1 MAGLIPLML
10 GSSKR
15 ASLAPTQ
22 QQQPQ
27 PQQQQQQHRRHTSE
41 RNFRTH
47 RDSTFALAKQNAPKR
62 QSLPVPARASASSST
77 PAPASPALPATPA
90 LPQNRSEWKR
100 AIVEIKKLHIGKRYR
115 ACSARC
121 IEILD
126 NIKNKEDVRIEPLY
140 LIYLHFYAAT
150 CMEICARPLPTASM
164 FRTTLLQQARTH
176 FEQAASLISA
186 AENSV
191 LKQAWRGS
199 GTFSSSGSSCHSPTS
214 SISSS
219 IDSRAWTPETR
230 MSSPTSSVFSQEDLA
245 NNTTESA
252 NPTKRV
258 KKVSFSVPH
267 EEFDFGFSEPMV
279 RPDSPTLGMDF
290 GFFPATNTRQE
301 VPEVPASKYQ
311 EVELPLNIDTDSQ
324 QFENC
329 EEDDDTLNITKSID
343 RFRDQLHEL
352 REQLER
358 HSANLDQQLETMAT
372 EPPKSP
378 RRGSAGGVGKEEL
391 RALDRQARI
400 ERLRKDGWQRKR
412 FDTQRYEE
420 LCETVLAELSPA

>member
-15 ASLAPTQ
+15 TSLAPTQ

-27 PQQQQQQHRRHTSE
+27 PNNS
-41 RNFRTH
+41 NIA
-47 RDSTFALAKQNAPKR
+47 DILQNEHSGQTEIPHLLLQGKA
-62 QSLPVPARASASSST
+62 
-77 PAPASPALPATPA
+77 
-90 LPQNRSEWKR
+90 EWKR

-126 NIKNKEDVRIEPLY
+126 NIKDKEDVRVEPLY

-191 LKQAWRGS
+191 LKQAWRSS

-219 IDSRAWTPETR
+219 IDSRAWSPETR
-230 MSSPTSSVFSQEDLA
+230 MSSPTDSVFHTS
-245 NNTTESA
+245 ESA

-279 RPDSPTLGMDF
+279 RPDSPTLGMNF
-290 GFFPATNTRQE
+290 GFFPATNTQK
-301 VPEVPASKYQ
+301 VPEVSASKYQ
-311 EVELPLNIDTDSQ
+311 EFELPLPFNTDSQ

-358 HSANLDQQLETMAT
+358 HSANLDQQLEAMAT

-378 RRGSAGGVGKEEL
+378 TRGSGVGKEEL

-420 LCETVLAELSPA
+420 LCETVLAELTPA

>member
-15 ASLAPTQ
+15 TSLAPPQ

-27 PQQQQQQHRRHTSE
+27 PQQQQQQQHHRRHTSE
-41 RNFRTH
+41 RTFRTN
-47 RDSTFALAKQNAPKR
+47 RDSTFALAKQSVPKR
-62 QSLPVPARASASSST
+62 QSLPVPARASTSSSSG
-77 PAPASPALPATPA
+77 PASPALPAIPA

-115 ACSARC
+115 ACSAQC

-126 NIKNKEDVRIEPLY
+126 NIKDKEDVRVEPLY

-191 LKQAWRGS
+191 LKQAWRSS
-199 GTFSSSGSSCHSPTS
+199 GTFSSSGSSCHSPSS

-219 IDSRAWTPETR
+219 IDSRAWSPETR
-230 MSSPTSSVFSQEDLA
+230 MSSPTDSVFSQEDLA
-245 NNTTESA
+245 NHTSELA

-279 RPDSPTLGMDF
+279 RPDSPTLGVDF

-301 VPEVPASKYQ
+301 IPEVSASKYQ
-311 EVELPLNIDTDSQ
+311 EVELPLPINTDSQ
-324 QFENC
+324 EFENC

-343 RFRDQLHEL
+343 RFRDQLREL

-358 HSANLDQQLETMAT
+358 HSANLDQQLEAMAT

-378 RRGSAGGVGKEEL
+378 TRGSGVGKEEL

-420 LCETVLAELSPA
+420 LCETVLAELTPA

>member
-15 ASLAPTQ
+15 TSLAPTQ
-22 QQQPQ
+22 QQQQQ
-27 PQQQQQQHRRHTSE
+27 PQQHRRHTSE
-41 RNFRTH
+41 RTFRTNT
-47 RDSTFALAKQNAPKR
+47 DPTFAFAKQSVPKR
-62 QSLPVPARASASSST
+62 QSLPVPARPSASSST
-77 PAPASPALPATPA
+77 PAPASPALPVTPA

-100 AIVEIKKLHIGKRYR
+100 AVVEIKKLHIGKRYR

-121 IEILD
+121 IELLD
-126 NIKNKEDVRIEPLY
+126 KIKDKEDVRVEPLY

-176 FEQAASLISA
+176 FEQAASLIGA

-191 LKQAWRGS
+191 LKQAWRSS

-219 IDSRAWTPETR
+219 IDSRSWTPETR

-252 NPTKRV
+252 NPMKRV

-267 EEFDFGFSEPMV
+267 EEFAFGFSEPMV
-279 RPDSPTLGMDF
+279 RPDSPTLGMDI
-290 GFFPATNTRQE
+290 GFFPAT
-301 VPEVPASKYQ
+301 VPKVPASQYQ
-311 EVELPLNIDTDSQ
+311 EVELPLPINMDSQ

-358 HSANLDQQLETMAT
+358 HSANLDYQLEAMAT

-378 RRGSAGGVGKEEL
+378 TGVNGVGKEEL

-400 ERLRKDGWQRKR
+400 ERLRRDGWQRKR

-420 LCETVLAELSPA
+420 LCETVLAELTPA

>member
-15 ASLAPTQ
+15 TSLAPTQ
-22 QQQPQ
+22 QQQQQPQ
-27 PQQQQQQHRRHTSE
+27 PQQQQHRRHTSE
-41 RNFRTH
+41 RTFRTNA
-47 RDSTFALAKQNAPKR
+47 DSTFALAKQSVTKR

-90 LPQNRSEWKR
+90 LPQSRSEWKR

-121 IEILD
+121 IELLD
-126 NIKNKEDVRIEPLY
+126 KIKDKEDVRVEPLY

-176 FEQAASLISA
+176 FEQAASLIGA

-191 LKQAWRGS
+191 LKQAWRSS

-219 IDSRAWTPETR
+219 IDSRAWSPETR

-252 NPTKRV
+252 QPIKSA

-267 EEFDFGFSEPMV
+267 EDLAFGFSEPMV
-279 RPDSPTLGMDF
+279 RPDSPTLGMDI
-290 GFFPATNTRQE
+290 GYFPATSTRHE
-301 VPEVPASKYQ
+301 VPEVPALRYQ
-311 EVELPLNIDTDSQ
+311 DVELPLRINMDNQ

-358 HSANLDQQLETMAT
+358 HSANLDQQLGAMTT

-378 RRGSAGGVGKEEL
+378 TGVNGVGKEEL

-400 ERLRKDGWQRKR
+400 ERLRRDGWQRKR

-420 LCETVLAELSPA
+420 LCETVLAELTPA